1 MQWVED
7 ALSEFGR
14 HMGLSQLAFG
24 PGGLVEL
31 RLENGSV
38 LTIEDQ
44 SIAAEELLIHL
55 RRPVGYQAA
64 AWLRNALARC
74 HAECHSPWPL
84 QVALRGQGSEA
95 TLILL
100 TRVTARGFTPQALS
114 QAIEHQLRWSESLR
128 PAP

>member
-1 MQWVED
+1 MHWIED
-7 ALSEFGR
+7 ALLEFGR
-14 HMGLSQLAFG
+14 HMGVDRLAFG

-44 SIAAEELLIHL
+44 STTKDELLIHL
-55 RRPVGYQAA
+55 RQPVGYQAA
-64 AWLRNALARC
+64 DWLRNALARC

-95 TLILL
+95 LLILL
-100 TRVTARGFTPQALS
+100 TRVGVRGFTPQALS
-114 QAIEHQLRWSESLR
+114 QAIDYQLRWAESLR
-128 PAP
+128 PQP